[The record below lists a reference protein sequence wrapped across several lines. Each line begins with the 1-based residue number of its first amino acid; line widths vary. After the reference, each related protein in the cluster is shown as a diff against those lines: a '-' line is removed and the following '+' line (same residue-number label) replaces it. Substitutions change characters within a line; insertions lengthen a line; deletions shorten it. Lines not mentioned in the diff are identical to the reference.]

1 MIHLSKS
8 WVVTRAGFSILQPGD
23 YARVAES
30 ESNNV
35 SPTEYPLTA
44 FATLVLFVCCKRN
57 LWPQLVWCGSLWQ
70 RRQIGHSCFWSSP
83 PTNSTSQPPFDM
95 KIHKNLKETLI
106 PGSSDRGWPS
116 LPSLP
121 KFSLSPVILDQLSS
135 SNFFAFL
142 ILFLQFNCEHL
153 APASPCH
160 NYPSLDVVGSLLS
173 GASIVCCLPG
183 LLSQDSCA
191 YQLTCHMSHH
201 SGGRHP

>member
-44 FATLVLFVCCKRN
+44 FATLVLFVCCKQN

-106 PGSSDRGWPS
+106 PGSSDPGWPS

-135 SNFFAFL
+135 SNFFCFL
-142 ILFLQFNCEHL
+142 DSFPPIQLWT
-153 APASPCH
+153 PC
-160 NYPSLDVVGSLLS
+160 P
-173 GASIVCCLPG
+173 CLP
-183 LLSQDSCA
+183 LS
-191 YQLTCHMSHH
+191 
-201 SGGRHP
+201 